1 MKVGGH
7 VEDDMNEELLS
18 VIEDLYNYCNPS
30 HTAAR
35 DNLLSF
41 LSKIKEDEAQT
52 IKTTMFKMIAF
63 LKTYT
68 VDLRVSETSYVFD
81 DYERILS
88 EVLIKNHVWLWD
100 RVTTTTYEEAT
111 QTVKMLGF
119 HSYLEV
125 TDFIHRKGV
134 RDRSKVMYPPWI
146 TVPNTVEYLRP
157 DMNEI
162 TYDDGFQRWFK
173 EYDNDYIDVFETVPH
188 VLYKVHERDRDIE
201 IHDYAFQKKEAFSAC
216 ELVPDT
222 HRLGIMNALLHG
234 VEGNF
239 LQGDTL
245 SATGTQLKNFDL
257 ILSNPPFGTKKGGE
271 RATRDDLVFSSSN
284 KQLNF
289 LEIIY
294 RSLNLTGKARAGVVL
309 PDNVLFE
316 GGIGKDIR
324 QDLLNKCNVHTIL
337 RLPTG
342 IFYAQGV
349 KTNVLFFD
357 RAKTDIGNTKDI
369 WFYDLRT
376 NMPNF
381 GKTTPL
387 TEKYFEEFISTYDN
401 DEEKEKLE
409 RWTKISLDEVIKKDY
424 SLDLGLIKDESL
436 LDIETLPNPILNTNE
451 TIEKLEEAIDLLKS
465 VVNELKNCGLSE
477 ED

>member
-1 MKVGGH
+1 MTNNEIVQKLWNLCNVLR
-7 VEDDMNEELLS
+7 DDGITYHEYVTELTYIL
-18 VIEDLYNYCNPS
+18 
-30 HTAAR
+30 
-35 DNLLSF
+35 F
-41 LSKIKEDEAQT
+41 LKMVAEQEKEDEIQIPEEYRWNNLIKLDGLKLKNTYQEALINLGGVNNNLAIIYRNAKTSINEPANLKKIFSEIDKMDWYSMDKEDFGDLYEGLLEKNASEKKSGAGQYFTPRVLIDT
-52 IKTTMFKMIAF
+52 IVKVIKPK
-63 LKTYT
+63 LKEKICDPAAGTLGFIISADRYIKSEN
-68 VDLRVSETSYVFD
+68 DDYYGVSEKEYKFQ
-81 DYERILS
+81 
-88 EVLIKNHVWLWD
+88 K
-100 RVTTTTYEEAT
+100 EEA
-111 QTVKMLGF
+111 
-119 HSYLEV
+119 Y
-125 TDFIHRKGV
+125 
-134 RDRSKVMYPPWI
+134 
-146 TVPNTVEYLRP
+146 
-157 DMNEI
+157 
-162 TYDDGFQRWFK
+162 
-173 EYDNDYIDVFETVPH
+173 
-188 VLYKVHERDRDIE
+188 
-201 IHDYAFQKKEAFSAC
+201 SAC

-245 SATGTQLKNFDL
+245 SSTGTELKNFDL

-271 RATRDDLVFSSSN
+271 RATRDDLVFASSN

-289 LEIIY
+289 LEVIY
-294 RSLNLTGKARAGVVL
+294 RSLNLSGKARAGVVL

-316 GGIGKDIR
+316 GGTGKDIR

-357 RAKTDIGNTKDI
+357 RGTTDLNNTKEI
-369 WFYDLRT
+369 WYYDLRT

-381 GKTTPL
+381 GKKTPL
-387 TEKYFEEFISTYDN
+387 TEKYFDEFVASYDN
-401 DEEKEKLE
+401 EAEKEKLE
-409 RWTKISLDEVIKKDY
+409 RWTKISIDEIAEKDY

-436 LDIETLPNPILNTNE
+436 LDVETLPNPILNTNE

>member
-1 MKVGGH
+1 MTNNEIVQKLWNLCNVLRDDGITYHEYVTELTYILFLKMLAEQDNEAQVGVPEEYRWNTLVKLDGLELKTTYQKALIDLGQKTNNLAIIYRNAKTNIEEPANLKKIFSEIDKMDWYSMDK
-7 VEDDMNEELLS
+7 EDFG
-18 VIEDLYNYCNPS
+18 DLYEG
-30 HTAAR
+30 
-35 DNLLSF
+35 LLEKNASEKKSGAGQYF
-41 LSKIKEDEAQT
+41 TPRVLIDTIVKVTKPQLKERICDPASGTLGFIISANRYIKENNN
-52 IKTTMFKMIAF
+52 
-63 LKTYT
+63 
-68 VDLRVSETSYVFD
+68 
-81 DYERILS
+81 DYYGIS
-88 EVLIKNHVWLWD
+88 
-100 RVTTTTYEEAT
+100 EEA
-111 QTVKMLGF
+111 
-119 HSYLEV
+119 
-125 TDFIHRKGV
+125 
-134 RDRSKVMYPPWI
+134 
-146 TVPNTVEYLRP
+146 
-157 DMNEI
+157 
-162 TYDDGFQRWFK
+162 YD
-173 EYDNDYIDVFETVPH
+173 
-188 VLYKVHERDRDIE
+188 
-201 IHDYAFQKKEAFSAC
+201 FQKKEAFSAC

-271 RATRDDLVFSSSN
+271 RATRDDLVYSSSN

-294 RSLNLTGKARAGVVL
+294 RSLNLTGKARAGVIL

-357 RAKTDIGNTKDI
+357 RSKTDVGNTKDI

-387 TEKYFEEFISTYDN
+387 TEKYFEEFISTFDN

-409 RWTKISLDEVIKKDY
+409 RWTKISLDEIIKKDY

-436 LDIETLPNPILNTNE
+436 LDIEALPNPISNTNE
-451 TIEKLEEAIDLLKS
+451 TIEKLEEAIDLLKL

>member
-1 MKVGGH
+1 MTNNEIVQKLWNLCNVLRDDGITYHEYVTELTYILFLKMVAEQDNEDTVGVPEEYCWNTLVKLDGLELKNTYQKALIDLGQKGNNLEIIYRNAKTNIEEPANLKKIFSEIDKMDWYSMDK
-7 VEDDMNEELLS
+7 EDFG
-18 VIEDLYNYCNPS
+18 DLYEGLLEKNASEKKSGAGQYFTPRVLIDAIIKVTKPQLKERICDPAS
-30 HTAAR
+30 GTLGFIIAANR
-35 DNLLSF
+35 Y
-41 LSKIKEDEAQT
+41 IKENNDD
-52 IKTTMFKMIAF
+52 
-63 LKTYT
+63 YYG
-68 VDLRVSETSYVFD
+68 VSE
-81 DYERILS
+81 E
-88 EVLIKNHVWLWD
+88 
-100 RVTTTTYEEAT
+100 
-111 QTVKMLGF
+111 
-119 HSYLEV
+119 
-125 TDFIHRKGV
+125 DF
-134 RDRSKVMYPPWI
+134 
-146 TVPNTVEYLRP
+146 
-157 DMNEI
+157 
-162 TYDDGFQRWFK
+162 
-173 EYDNDYIDVFETVPH
+173 
-188 VLYKVHERDRDIE
+188 
-201 IHDYAFQKKEAFSAC
+201 AFQQQKAFSAC

-222 HRLGIMNALLHG
+222 HKLGIMNALLHG

-257 ILSNPPFGTKKGGE
+257 ILTNPPFGTKKGGE
-271 RATRDDLVFSSSN
+271 RATRDDLVFASSN

-289 LEIIY
+289 LEVIY
-294 RSLNLTGKARAGVVL
+294 RSLNLTGKARAGVVV

-357 RAKTDIGNTKDI
+357 RAKTDIGNTKEI

-381 GKTTPL
+381 GKKTPL
-387 TEKYFEEFISTYDN
+387 TEKHFDEFIATFDN
-401 DEEKEKLE
+401 EEEKEKLE
-409 RWTKISLDEVIKKDY
+409 RWTKISIDDIEKKDY

-436 LDIETLPNPILNTNE
+436 LDIEALPNPILNTNK

>member
-1 MKVGGH
+1 MCPRFWV
-7 VEDDMNEELLS
+7 
-18 VIEDLYNYCNPS
+18 
-30 HTAAR
+30 
-35 DNLLSF
+35 
-41 LSKIKEDEAQT
+41 Q
-52 IKTTMFKMIAF
+52 
-63 LKTYT
+63 LK
-68 VDLRVSETSYVFD
+68 
-81 DYERILS
+81 
-88 EVLIKNHVWLWD
+88 
-100 RVTTTTYEEAT
+100 
-111 QTVKMLGF
+111 
-119 HSYLEV
+119 
-125 TDFIHRKGV
+125 
-134 RDRSKVMYPPWI
+134 
-146 TVPNTVEYLRP
+146 
-157 DMNEI
+157 
-162 TYDDGFQRWFK
+162 
-173 EYDNDYIDVFETVPH
+173 
-188 VLYKVHERDRDIE
+188 
-201 IHDYAFQKKEAFSAC
+201 
-216 ELVPDT
+216 LVPDT

-271 RATRDDLVFSSSN
+271 RATRDDLVYSSSN

-349 KTNVLFFD
+349 KTNALFFN

-387 TEKYFEEFISTYDN
+387 TEKYFEEFISTFDN

-409 RWTKISLDEVIKKDY
+409 RWTKISLDEIIKKDY

-436 LDIETLPNPILNTNE
+436 LDIEALPNPILNTNE